1 MSRKTVILCLLSL
14 IILVSLTTAV
24 LAEVKGPIVDKIYIN
39 VRMKEEIGLKDAAEG
54 LTDVFFWGVSG
65 PTIMG
70 LDQATRDKLDI
81 YSVPSGSWSLN
92 FNPIPNAPPY
102 IVKVE
107 EKEYFNPF
115 AIREVRFAMNDLIN
129 RQYIVDEILGGAG
142 GPQFAMATPGQPGT
156 YKYSLI
162 ATRMGMTAEGNEKKA
177 LGEIDEAMKKAASLP
192 ELQGRLVKQ
201 DKWWTFDN
209 EPVTIKFLIR
219 VDDPQGRLKGGQYVA
234 SQIEKAGIKVDR
246 LLWDRV
252 KCIETSYYSDPASYQ
267 WNIYTEGW
275 GAGATRAFW
284 EHIVCQMYAPWYGY
298 MAGGPDQEW
307 QYTNEE
313 LDEVTEKAYTG
324 NFLTEEEYWEY
335 ALKGL
340 ELGLKDACRIYVIY
354 QNDYYVA
361 NKEAFN
367 KRMAYGLGDG
377 LNQWSLITADTKS
390 KELRMT
396 QFSAKGALFMS
407 AWDPIGTEGFNDVYS
422 LNLAY
427 PMVDGAMFEHP
438 ASAIPTARRVIPEE
452 VETEVSRGLD
462 EEGEVAVV
470 GDILVSPDAI
480 KYDSAK
486 KEWYKVG
493 ADVKAMST
501 GTYSFL
507 WGNFHHGLPIT
518 TTNILY
524 AGAFVQEWVNEDGEG
539 DKYYDAAYERA
550 LRPGLETD
558 KGMVLNPDGTITT
571 YFDYN
576 FPPSEERTASWGAP
590 WISVGRR
597 NIIQPWEIYEAL
609 AELVAVGSESGTIY
623 SFTPAEG
630 VEQVDLLRP
639 SCVND
644 IRAKLAEMLDKS
656 HVPVSLKDYVTVE
669 EAKAGYEA
677 AIKWIDEKGQ
687 AFISNGPF
695 YLEKYDPATSF
706 MELSAFR
713 DPEYPFT
720 PDYWPGVFVT
730 TTVRIDSVDIPS
742 LYLRLSMKEGIP
754 VKIQVSEVLYPEG
767 TAKLAEKGEV
777 SVVLITLTE
786 EISAK
791 ARYVEAGL
799 FEAVIPA
806 EAIKDLEAGSYT
818 ILINAS
824 IVGAVP
830 ASLAGST
837 VVY

>member
-81 YSVPSGSWSLN
+81 YSVPSGSWSFN

-427 PMVDGAMFEHP
+427 PMVDVAMFEHP

-597 NIIQPWEIYEAL
+597 LIIQPWEIYEAL

>member
-81 YSVPSGSWSLN
+81 YSVPSGSWSFN

-252 KCIETSYYSDPASYQ
+252 KCINTSYYSDPASYQ

-539 DKYYDAAYERA
+539 DKYYDAAYDRA

>member
-1 MSRKTVILCLLSL
+1 MSKKLIVLCLVGLL
-14 IILVSLTTAV
+14 IFIGLDILA
-24 LAEVKGPIVDKIYIN
+24 LAEVKGPIVDKIYVN

-54 LTDVFFWGVSG
+54 LTDIFFYGVSG

-81 YSVPSGSWSLN
+81 YSVPSVTYSLN

-115 AIREVRFAMNDLIN
+115 AIREVRFAMNNLIN

-142 GPQFAMATPGQPGT
+142 GPMFAMATPGQPGT
-156 YKYSLI
+156 YKYNLI

-201 DKWWTFDN
+201 EEWWTFDN

-219 VDDPQGRLKGGQYVA
+219 VDDPQVRLKEGQYVA

-246 LLWDRV
+246 LLWDRT
-252 KCIETSYYSDPASYQ
+252 KCIEISYYSDPASYQ

-275 GAGATRAFW
+275 SAGATRAFW

-298 MAGGPDQEW
+298 MAGGADQEW

-313 LDEVTEKAYTG
+313 LDEVTEKAYAG

-340 ELGLKDACRIYVIY
+340 ELGLKDACRIYVVY
-354 QNDYYVA
+354 QSTYYAA

-367 KRMAYGLGDG
+367 RKMAYGLGDG
-377 LNQWSLITADTKS
+377 LNEWSLITADTKS

-407 AWDPIGTEGFNDVYS
+407 AWDPIGTQGFNDVYS

-427 PMVDGAMFEHP
+427 PMIDRGMFEHP
-438 ASAIPTARRVIPEE
+438 ASAIPTPWRVVPEE
-452 VETEVSRGLD
+452 VETEVSRDKETGD
-462 EEGEVAVV
+462 VV

-501 GTYSFL
+501 GTYSFR

-576 FPPSEERTASWGAP
+576 FPPSKERTASWGAP

-597 NIIQPWEIYEAL
+597 GIIQPWEIYEAL

-639 SCVND
+639 SCVKD
-644 IRAKLAEMLDKS
+644 IRAKLVEMRDKG
-656 HVPVSLKDYVTVE
+656 HVPVSIKDYVTVG

-687 AFISNGPF
+687 VFISNGPF
-695 YLEKYDPATSF
+695 YLEKYDPATMF

-720 PDYWPGVFVT
+720 PDYWPGVFIT
-730 TTVRIDSVDIPS
+730 TTVRIDSVDIPAM
-742 LYLRLSMKEGIP
+742 YLRAKKEDMT
-754 VKIQVSEVLYPEG
+754 VKVQVSEVLYPEG

-777 SVVLITLTE
+777 SVVLITPTE
-786 EISAK
+786 EIFAK

>member
-14 IILVSLTTAV
+14 IILVSLTTSV

-39 VRMKEEIGLKDAAEG
+39 AKMSEDIGLMDAAEG
-54 LTDVFFWGVSG
+54 LTDIFFWGVSG

-81 YSVPSGSWSLN
+81 YSVPSGSRSLN
-92 FNPIPNAPPY
+92 FNPIPNAAPY

-107 EKEYFNPF
+107 DKELFNPF

-156 YKYSLI
+156 YKYGLI

-177 LGEIDEAMKKAASLP
+177 LDEIAEALKKAASLP

-201 DKWWTFDN
+201 GDWWTFDGD
-209 EPVTIKFLIR
+209 PATIKFLIR
-219 VDDPQGRLKGGQYVA
+219 VDCADRSKYGQYIA
-234 SQIEKAGIKVDR
+234 NQIEKAGIKVER
-246 LLWDRV
+246 LLWDRS
-252 KCIETSYYSDPASYQ
+252 KCGTIVYGSDPADYK

-298 MAGGPDQEW
+298 MAGGPDHEW
-307 QYTNEE
+307 RYENEE
-313 LDEVTEKAYTG
+313 LDKVTEKAYTG

-340 ELGLKDACRIYVIY
+340 ELGLKDACRIYLTY
-354 QNDYYVA
+354 QNDYFTA

-367 KRMAYGLGDG
+367 KKMAYGLGDG
-377 LNQWSLITADTKS
+377 LNGWSLITADTKS

-407 AWDPIGTEGFNDVYS
+407 AWDPIGKQGFTDVYS
-422 LNLAY
+422 RNLAD

-438 ASAIPTARRVIPEE
+438 ASAIPTARRVVPEK
-452 VETEVSRGLD
+452 VETEVSRDKETGD
-462 EEGEVAVV
+462 VV

-524 AGAFVQEWVNEDGEG
+524 AGAFNEEWVNEDGEG
-539 DKYYDAAYERA
+539 DKYYDAALERA
-550 LRPGLETD
+550 LKPGLETD

-576 FPPSEERTASWGAP
+576 FPPSKERTASWGAP
-590 WISVGRR
+590 WISVGWPG
-597 NIIQPWEIYEAL
+597 IIQPWEIYEAL
-609 AELVAVGSESGTIY
+609 AELVAVGSESGTVY

-644 IRAKLAEMLDKS
+644 IRAKLAEMLDKG
-656 HVPVSLKDYVTVE
+656 HVPASIKDYVTVVL
-669 EAKAGYEA
+669 
-677 AIKWIDEKGQ
+677 WN
-687 AFISNGPF
+687 SVP
-695 YLEKYDPATSF
+695 LETQN
-706 MELSAFR
+706 
-713 DPEYPFT
+713 
-720 PDYWPGVFVT
+720 
-730 TTVRIDSVDIPS
+730 IPS
-742 LYLRLSMKEGIP
+742 LQIIGLVYLLP
-754 VKIQVSEVLYPEG
+754 LQYVL
-767 TAKLAEKGEV
+767 
-777 SVVLITLTE
+777 
-786 EISAK
+786 
-791 ARYVEAGL
+791 
-799 FEAVIPA
+799 
-806 EAIKDLEAGSYT
+806 
-818 ILINAS
+818 
-824 IVGAVP
+824 
-830 ASLAGST
+830 T
-837 VVY
+837 V